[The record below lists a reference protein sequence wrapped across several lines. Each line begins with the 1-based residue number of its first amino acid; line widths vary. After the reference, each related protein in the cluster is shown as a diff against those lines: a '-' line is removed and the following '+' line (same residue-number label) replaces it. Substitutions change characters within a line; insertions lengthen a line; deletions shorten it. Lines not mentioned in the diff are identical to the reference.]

1 LLVGGWADGYRNNSF
16 RTFAALQAPKALLMG
31 PWSHMSTETSL
42 PGPHIDLVPEMI
54 RWFGHWLRD
63 EDNSV
68 DTDAPV
74 RLFVRHATR
83 PEPDL
88 AEHAGRWRA
97 EPGWPVDRAGTR
109 TLTVEGP
116 GGDRLDVRPDTGT
129 SAWISCAGRLPW
141 GQPSDQ
147 RADDAWSL
155 TYDWTVDEAL
165 EVIGHPTVTV
175 RVRVS
180 APVAL
185 LSAKLEDVFP
195 DGTSALVT
203 RGLLNLTHRASS
215 TDPAPMPVDEPV
227 DITLEL
233 EAAAYAFSPGHRIR
247 LALAGTD
254 WPNTWPPPTPVA
266 LTVDR
271 ASLRLDL
278 PVLTGPSP
286 LPEPRFAPPPTE
298 DANDGDDADEDEPLP
313 VWRLEHDVLARTTTA
328 VVDHGATY
336 RGAYAVTVTDAY
348 QGQVT
353 VPLRDPGQATASA
366 RCRFELAW
374 PDVTCA
380 VEADLRIDGHPDR
393 FDVAIDLD
401 ATMDGEPFA
410 SRAWRESIPRD
421 LL

>member
-1 LLVGGWADGYRNNSF
+1 
-16 RTFAALQAPKALLMG
+16 
-31 PWSHMSTETSL
+31 
-42 PGPHIDLVPEMI
+42 MI

-63 EDNSV
+63 EDNGV
-68 DTDAPV
+68 DTEAPV

-97 EPGWPVDRAGTR
+97 EPGWPADGVATR
-109 TLTVEGP
+109 TLTVERP
-116 GGDRLDVRPDTGT
+116 GDERLDVRPDTGS

-141 GQPSDQ
+141 GQPQDQ

-155 TYDWTVDEAL
+155 TYDWPVDEPM
-165 EVIGHPTVTV
+165 EVVGHPNLAV
-175 RVRVS
+175 RLRSS
-180 APVAL
+180 APVAFI
-185 LSAKLEDVFP
+185 SAKLEDVFP

-203 RGLLNLTHRASS
+203 RGLLNLSHRASS
-215 TDPAPMPVDEPV
+215 TDPEPMPVDVPV
-227 DITLEL
+227 DITLKL
-233 EAAAYAFSPGHRIR
+233 EATAYAFVPGHRIR

-254 WPNTWPPPTPVA
+254 WPNTWPPPTPVT
-266 LTVDR
+266 LTIER
-271 ASLRLDL
+271 ASLRFAL

-286 LPEPRFAPPPTE
+286 LPEPHFQPPPNAGTRT
-298 DANDGDDADEDEPLP
+298 DEDEPSP
-313 VWRLEHDVLARTTTA
+313 VWRLEHDVLARRTTA

-336 RGAYAVTVTDAY
+336 RGARGVTVTDAY

-353 VPLRDPGQATASA
+353 VPLRDPGRATASA

-380 VEADLRIDGHPDR
+380 VEADLHIDGHPDR
-393 FDVAIDLD
+393 FDVAIDLS
-401 ATMDGEPFA
+401 ATEDGAPFA
-410 SRAWRESIPRD
+410 SRSWRKSIPRD